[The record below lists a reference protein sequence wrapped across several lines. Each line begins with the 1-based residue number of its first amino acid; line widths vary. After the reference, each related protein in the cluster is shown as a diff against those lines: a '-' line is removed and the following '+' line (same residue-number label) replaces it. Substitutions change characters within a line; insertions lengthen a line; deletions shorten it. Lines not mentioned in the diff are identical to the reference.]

1 MPNED
6 EIVLETTEETQEQP
20 TVEEKPKAEKPK
32 RTPEEE
38 LAYFEG
44 RAQRLRKDLGIETEK
59 PKTQGEL
66 DDAAYALLTAK
77 GYEAQEDID
86 LITKMAKKWDL
97 PVREALKDE
106 DLLNKLKGQ
115 RIEREVRGAMPSA
128 SNRTGQGATDDVSY
142 WVEKNA
148 RTGELP
154 KDFELRAKVVEAKEG
169 KYGNNK
175 PSWRS

>member
-6 EIVLETTEETQEQP
+6 EIVLETPTEEKP
-20 TVEEKPKAEKPK
+20 AVEEKPQAEKPK

-44 RAQRLRKDLGIETEK
+44 RAARLRKDLGKEEPK
-59 PKTQGEL
+59 EVKTQGEL

-106 DLLNKLKGQ
+106 DLLQKLKNQ

-142 WVEKNA
+142 WLEKNA

-154 KDFELRAKVVEAKEG
+154 KDFELRAKVIEAKEG

-175 PSWRS
+175 PAWRS